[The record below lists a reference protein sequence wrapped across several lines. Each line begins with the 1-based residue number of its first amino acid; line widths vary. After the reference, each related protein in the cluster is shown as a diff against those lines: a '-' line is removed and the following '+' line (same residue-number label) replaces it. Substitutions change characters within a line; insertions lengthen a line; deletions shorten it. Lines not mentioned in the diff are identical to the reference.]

1 MKKILLSVL
10 AVSSFAVAGAAC
22 NNAGSGGSASADP
35 NAKPAAAA
43 PSAAAA
49 TPSAKPANSAKP
61 SGGGW

>member
-1 MKKILLSVL
+1 LEGLSL
-10 AVSSFAVAGAAC
+10 TQP
-22 NNAGSGGSASADP
+22 SASADP
-35 NAKPAAAA
+35 NAKPAAAT